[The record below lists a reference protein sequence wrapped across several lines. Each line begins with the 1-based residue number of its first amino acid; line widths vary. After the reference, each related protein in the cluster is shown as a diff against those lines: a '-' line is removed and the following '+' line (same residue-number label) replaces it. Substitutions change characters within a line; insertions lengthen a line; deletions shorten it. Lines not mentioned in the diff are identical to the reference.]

1 MKEYRNIIEIDRERC
16 NGCGQCVL
24 DCAEGAIAIIDGK
37 ATCGFG
43 QLLRWARRVPFRM
56 PAERACHRAPGSRA
70 VRRRGSHAPRRQTEG
85 RAQATSFSAA
95 RQARAA
101 RNARLRMLRGH
112 RAGIR
117 STEAAGK
124 PRRQGRLVKEGRH
137 GPSSCALY
145 RRPPRS
151 SRARISCL
159 PPTVRPPRPPGFA
172 RSRQERSC

>member
-24 DCAEGAIAIIDGK
+24 DCAEGAIAIGSARAFPD
-37 ATCGFG
+37 
-43 QLLRWARRVPFRM
+43 ARR
-56 PAERACHRAPGSRA
+56 
-70 VRRRGSHAPRRQTEG
+70 T
-85 RAQATSFSAA
+85 
-95 RQARAA
+95 
-101 RNARLRMLRGH
+101 RLP
-112 RAGIR
+112 
-117 STEAAGK
+117 SCAGK
-124 PRRQGRLVKEGRH
+124 PCRSTKRQPCATSPGRRKSAGNSFFSRSASTSRTERSVADAPGPPCRNSLHGSGRKARRQGRLVKEGRH

>member
-37 ATCGFG
+37 ATVVSDSYCDGLG
-43 QLLRWARRVPFRM
+43 ACLSGCPQNALAIVRREAVPFDEEAAMRHV
-56 PAERACHRAPGSRA
+56 ARQKEERRQQLFSRSASTSRTERSVADAPGPPCRNSLH
-70 VRRRGSHAPRRQTEG
+70 GSG
-85 RAQATSFSAA
+85 RKA
-95 RQARAA
+95 
-101 RNARLRMLRGH
+101 
-112 RAGIR
+112 
-117 STEAAGK
+117 
-124 PRRQGRLVKEGRH
+124 RRQGRLVKEGRH